1 MKRLILLL
9 LLATFAIALPQPSGF
24 VNDYANII
32 EPEWKAQL
40 QTLISEIEKNT
51 TAEISIVTV
60 ESLGD
65 KSVEETGLQ
74 YLEEWGVG
82 KKGNDNGIVILV
94 APNDRE
100 YRIEVGYGAEGAIN
114 DARAG
119 RIGRDIL
126 ALYFKEKRYGEGLY
140 YAVEE
145 IGGLLK
151 NDPEIV
157 ATYTPRY
164 EFFSTLAPFL
174 FFFGFILTGIIGAIA
189 SKRETKQQKV
199 TTFLI
204 ADLLLIAT
212 VFTIGFTI
220 PHAAYVFG
228 GVFFIVFGLIT
239 LLRII
244 SGGGTGGG
252 FIWLGGG
259 RSSGGFG
266 GFGGGTGG
274 GGGASG
280 KW

>member
-1 MKRLILLL
+1 MKKLILLL
-9 LLATFAIALPQPSGF
+9 LLATAVFALPQPTGV
-24 VNDYANII
+24 VNDYAKII
-32 EPEWKAQL
+32 EPEWKLQL
-40 QTLISEIEKNT
+40 ESLISSIEQNT
-51 TAEISIVTV
+51 TAEIAIVTV

-140 YAVEE
+140 NAVEE
-145 IGGLLK
+145 IGGLLR
-151 NDPEIV
+151 NDPEIM
-157 ATYTPRY
+157 ATYTPKY

-174 FFFGFILTGIIGAIA
+174 FVFGFILTGIIGLIA
-189 SKRETKQQKV
+189 SKRETKQQKI

-204 ADLLLIAT
+204 ADLLLIAA
-212 VFTIGFTI
+212 VFAVGFIVPHSAYLLGGLFFTI
-220 PHAAYVFG
+220 FG
-228 GVFFIVFGLIT
+228 IIT
-239 LLRII
+239 LVRII
-244 SGGGTGGG
+244 SGGSGGGG
-252 FIWLGGG
+252 FIFLGGG
-259 RSSGGFG
+259 RGSGGFG
-266 GFGGGTGG
+266 GFGGGSGG